1 MANPGDEGPRAGWRF
16 LYRSLEGRID
26 RYQWWRAQAPL
37 ALALLVLTL
46 VWQAVAP
53 YAHRS
58 LAETKLID
66 GAAIA
71 AYSYL
76 IAYAFVALLLLVCS
90 YYVSAKRFRDRG
102 LPPELAG
109 LLPLA
114 ALFCGALS
122 WTQQQ
127 DGGMFALWIVWAG
140 LVALAGVAAWTIY
153 ELGFSGSGT
162 AR

>member
-1 MANPGDEGPRAGWRF
+1 MTRAEIGF

-26 RYQWWRAQAPL
+26 RRQWWRAQAPL

-53 YAHRS
+53 FAHRS
-58 LAETKLID
+58 LAQTKLID

-76 IAYAFVALLLLVCS
+76 IAYAFAAMLLLVAG
-90 YYVSAKRFRDRG
+90 YFVSAKRFRDREK
-102 LPPELAG
+102 PPALAG

-114 ALFCGALS
+114 ALVYGALS

-127 DGGMFALWIVWAG
+127 DGGMFPLWIVWIG
-140 LVALAGVAAWTIY
+140 LAALAAVAAWTVY
-153 ELGFSGSGT
+153 ELGFAGSEG